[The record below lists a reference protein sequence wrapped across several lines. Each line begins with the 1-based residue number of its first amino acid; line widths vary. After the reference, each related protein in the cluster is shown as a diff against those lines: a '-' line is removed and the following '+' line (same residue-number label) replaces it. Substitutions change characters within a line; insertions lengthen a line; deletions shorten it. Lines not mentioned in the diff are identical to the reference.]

1 MNSLIIA
8 STRKNA
14 GKTSMLIGIAKA
26 LGSQFGYIK
35 PLGDRFLY
43 RKKRLW
49 DYDAALLVNLFQLS
63 EEPEHISIGF
73 DHSKLRHMYDRDAI
87 IQEMKQM
94 MAKVGKNKDRVFIEC
109 GKDLSYGA
117 SVHLDPLTLSQ
128 ATGSQ
133 VIIVTGGEENEIA
146 DDLAFL
152 KRFVGS
158 DEAHVGGVIV
168 NKVVHLDDFKATHL
182 PAIQELGVNILGVI
196 PHEKGLTTLSVS
208 YLAEKLFARIIAGE
222 SGLDRTIRNV
232 FVGAMSASAAR
243 AQPAFG
249 ESDKLIITSGDRSD
263 LILASMEAGGTSCIV
278 LTNNIV
284 PPANVTTKASEQG
297 VPILLVPSDTYE
309 TAMQVD
315 NLEPLLTKEDSEKV
329 EILAQLVK
337 DHVDLTTI
345 EVLSAPGKIP

>member
-1 MNSLIIA
+1 MNALIMA
-8 STRKNA
+8 STRKDA
-14 GKTSMLIGIAKA
+14 GKTSLLIGLAKA
-26 LGSQFGYIK
+26 LGSPFGYIK

-87 IQEMKQM
+87 MREMRQM
-94 MAKVGKNKDRVFIEC
+94 MGKVGAQKERVFIEC

-128 ATGSQ
+128 VTGSK
-133 VIIVTGGEENEIA
+133 VLIVTAGEEEEIA

-152 KRFVGS
+152 TRFVGS
-158 DEAHVGGVIV
+158 EEAHVGGVII
-168 NKVVHLDDFKATHL
+168 NKVVHPDDFKATHL
-182 PAIQELGVNILGVI
+182 PAIQELGVTILGVI
-196 PHEKGLTTLSVS
+196 PHEKKLTTLSVS

-222 SGLDRTIRNV
+222 SGLGRTIRHV

-243 AQPAFG
+243 AQPAFA
-249 ESDKLIITSGDRSD
+249 EPDKLIITSGDRSD
-263 LILASMEAGGTSCIV
+263 LILAALEAGGTSGIV

-284 PPANVTTKASEQG
+284 PPANVTSKASEQG

-309 TAMQVD
+309 TARQVD
-315 NLEPLLTKEDSEKV
+315 DLEPLLTKEDAEKV
-329 EILAQLVK
+329 ELLAQLVK
-337 DHVDLTTI
+337 DHVDLATI
-345 EVLSAPGKIP
+345 RSL